1 MTNPSAQ
8 LEEITAMIAK
18 AREAVNDGKSIDM
31 KDIQGLVKE
40 ACEKIQQSP
49 PTNESEVHDKIVSI
63 VTNLN
68 LLVEELKVQQNQ
80 IENEAITNGHKRN

>member
-8 LEEITAMIAK
+8 LEDITAMIAK
-18 AREAVNDGKSIDM
+18 AREAVYDGKSIDM

-40 ACEKIQQSP
+40 ACEKIQQSR
-49 PTNESEVHDKIVSI
+49 PTNENEVHDKIVSI
-63 VTNLN
+63 ITNLN

-80 IENEAITNGHKRN
+80 IENEAITKGHKRN

>member
-8 LEEITAMIAK
+8 LEDISAMIVK
-18 AREAVNDGKSIDM
+18 AREAVYDGKSIDM

-49 PTNESEVHDKIVSI
+49 PKNEGEVHDKIVSI
-63 VTNLN
+63 ITNLN

-80 IENEAITNGHKRN
+80 IENEAITKGHKRN